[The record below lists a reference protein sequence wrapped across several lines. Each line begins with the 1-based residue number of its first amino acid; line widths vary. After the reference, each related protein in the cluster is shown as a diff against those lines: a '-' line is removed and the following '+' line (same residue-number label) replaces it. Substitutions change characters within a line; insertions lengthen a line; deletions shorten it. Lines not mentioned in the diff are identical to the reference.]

1 MLLDYYLVTPLDV
14 TTSRH
19 LVKPW
24 VKGWEDNILDV
35 HPTKLMSDRE
45 IADLTRPGGSS
56 RRAATASGS
65 MLAFAIR
72 RILGAIPTL
81 FALIVISF
89 FIMRVA
95 PGGPFSANRKLTE
108 AVLANINRAYHLDE
122 PLWMQFGR
130 YLWGLAHFDFGPSMK
145 YMDYSVTELIVQGLP
160 VSIEVGLWAM
170 LLATIAGIAL
180 GIAGALAAQ
189 RRHRSH
195 RRRHRHDRTSRSRP
209 SSSARCCR
217 SCSACSCDWLPIAG
231 WDGSFAAKVLPVF
244 VLALPN
250 IAYIS
255 RLTRGSMIESLRTN
269 YVRTARAKGIGARR
283 VIWKHALTG
292 AMLPVIAYLGP
303 ATAITVTGSV
313 VIEQIFGIPGIG
325 RYFVEG
331 AANRDY
337 PLVMGVTII
346 YGGIVILANI
356 VTDVVRGMHRPEGE
370 L

>member
-1 MLLDYYLVTPLDV
+1 MFV
-14 TTSRH
+14 
-19 LVKPW
+19 
-24 VKGWEDNILDV
+24 
-35 HPTKLMSDRE
+35 
-45 IADLTRPGGSS
+45 
-56 RRAATASGS
+56 
-65 MLAFAIR
+65 FAIR

-95 PGGPFSANRKLTE
+95 PGGPFSSYRRLTE
-108 AVLANINRAYHLDE
+108 AVLANMNRAYHLDE
-122 PLWMQFGR
+122 PLWKQFGR

-160 VSIEVGLWAM
+160 ISIEIGLSAM
-170 LLATIAGIAL
+170 VLATIAGVAL
-180 GIAGALAAQ
+180 GIAGAL
-189 RRHRSH
+189 RRNGVT
-195 RRRHRHDRTSRSRP
+195 DFTAGVIAMTGIAIP
-209 SSSARCCR
+209 TFVIGPLLQIVFGLQLN
-217 SCSACSCDWLPIAG
+217 WLPIAG

-269 YVRTARAKGIGARR
+269 YVRTARAKGIGPQR

-337 PLVMGVTII
+337 PLVMGVTIV

-356 VTDVVRGMHRPEGE
+356 VTDVVRGLLDPKVSYE
-370 L
+370 

>member
-1 MLLDYYLVTPLDV
+1 
-14 TTSRH
+14 
-19 LVKPW
+19 
-24 VKGWEDNILDV
+24 
-35 HPTKLMSDRE
+35 
-45 IADLTRPGGSS
+45 
-56 RRAATASGS
+56 
-65 MLAFAIR
+65 MLAFSIR
-72 RILGAIPTL
+72 RIFGAIPTL
-81 FALIVISF
+81 LALITISF
-89 FIMRVA
+89 FVMRVA
-95 PGGPFSANRKLTE
+95 PGGPFSGNRKITE
-108 AVLANINRAYHLDE
+108 AVLANLNRAYHLDE
-122 PLWMQFGR
+122 PIWMQFGR
-130 YLWGLAHFDFGPSMK
+130 YLWGLARFDFGPSMK
-145 YMDYSVTELIVQGLP
+145 YRDYSVTELIVQGLP

-170 LLATIAGIAL
+170 LLATVAGIAL
-180 GIAGALAAQ
+180 GIVGAL
-189 RRHRSH
+189 RRNGMTDLSAGVIAMVGLAV
-195 RRRHRHDRTSRSRP
+195 P
-209 SSSARCCR
+209 SFVIGPLLQILFGLELK
-217 SCSACSCDWLPIAG
+217 WLPIAG
-231 WDGSFAAKVLPVF
+231 WDGSVNAKVLPIL

-313 VIEQIFGIPGIG
+313 IVEQIFGIPGIG

-356 VTDVVRGMHRPEGE
+356 ITDVARGIIDPKVSYE
-370 L
+370 

>member
-1 MLLDYYLVTPLDV
+1 MF
-14 TTSRH
+14 
-19 LVKPW
+19 
-24 VKGWEDNILDV
+24 
-35 HPTKLMSDRE
+35 
-45 IADLTRPGGSS
+45 
-56 RRAATASGS
+56 
-65 MLAFAIR
+65 AFAIR
-72 RILGAIPTL
+72 RIFGAIPTM

-95 PGGPFSANRKLTE
+95 PGGPFSSYRRLTK
-108 AVLANINRAYHLDE
+108 AVLANIERAYHLDE
-122 PLWMQFGR
+122 PLWKQFGR

-160 VSIEVGLWAM
+160 VSIEVGVSAM
-170 LLATIAGIAL
+170 VLATIAGIAL
-180 GIAGALAAQ
+180 GIAGAL
-189 RRHRSH
+189 RRNGVT
-195 RRRHRHDRTSRSRP
+195 DLTAGVIAMTGNAVP
-209 SSSARCCR
+209 TFVIGPLLQIVFGLQLN
-217 SCSACSCDWLPIAG
+217 WLPIAG

-283 VIWKHALTG
+283 VIWKHAMTG

-337 PLVMGVTII
+337 PLVMGVTIV

-356 VTDVVRGMHRPEGE
+356 VTDVVRGVLDPKVSYE
-370 L
+370 

>member
-1 MLLDYYLVTPLDV
+1 MF
-14 TTSRH
+14 
-19 LVKPW
+19 
-24 VKGWEDNILDV
+24 
-35 HPTKLMSDRE
+35 
-45 IADLTRPGGSS
+45 
-56 RRAATASGS
+56 
-65 MLAFAIR
+65 AFAIR
-72 RILGAIPTL
+72 RILGAIPTM

-95 PGGPFSANRKLTE
+95 PGGPFSSYRRLTK
-108 AVLANINRAYHLDE
+108 AVLANIERAYHLDE
-122 PLWMQFGR
+122 PLWKQFGR

-160 VSIEVGLWAM
+160 VSIEVGLSAM
-170 LLATIAGIAL
+170 VLATMAGVAL
-180 GIAGALAAQ
+180 GIAGAL
-189 RRHRSH
+189 RRNGVT
-195 RRRHRHDRTSRSRP
+195 DLTAGVIAMTGIAVP
-209 SSSARCCR
+209 TFVIGPLLQIVFGLQLN
-217 SCSACSCDWLPIAG
+217 WLPIAG

-269 YVRTARAKGIGARR
+269 YVRTARAKGIGQQR

-337 PLVMGVTII
+337 PLVMGVTIV

-356 VTDVVRGMHRPEGE
+356 VTDVVRGVLDPKVSYE
-370 L
+370 

>member
-1 MLLDYYLVTPLDV
+1 MF
-14 TTSRH
+14 
-19 LVKPW
+19 
-24 VKGWEDNILDV
+24 
-35 HPTKLMSDRE
+35 
-45 IADLTRPGGSS
+45 
-56 RRAATASGS
+56 
-65 MLAFAIR
+65 AFAIR
-72 RILGAIPTL
+72 RIIGAIPTL

-95 PGGPFSANRKLTE
+95 PGGPFSSYRRLTE
-108 AVLANINRAYHLDE
+108 AVLANMNRAYHLDE
-122 PLWMQFGR
+122 PLWKQFGR

-160 VSIEVGLWAM
+160 ISIEIGLSAM
-170 LLATIAGIAL
+170 VLATIAGVAL
-180 GIAGALAAQ
+180 GIAGAL
-189 RRHRSH
+189 RRNGVT
-195 RRRHRHDRTSRSRP
+195 DFTAGVIAMTGIAIP
-209 SSSARCCR
+209 TFVIGPLLQIVFGLQLN
-217 SCSACSCDWLPIAG
+217 WLPIAG

-269 YVRTARAKGIGARR
+269 YVRTARAKGIGPQR

-337 PLVMGVTII
+337 PLVMGVTIV

-356 VTDVVRGMHRPEGE
+356 VTDVVRGLLDPKVSYE
-370 L
+370 

>member
-1 MLLDYYLVTPLDV
+1 
-14 TTSRH
+14 
-19 LVKPW
+19 
-24 VKGWEDNILDV
+24 
-35 HPTKLMSDRE
+35 
-45 IADLTRPGGSS
+45 
-56 RRAATASGS
+56 
-65 MLAFAIR
+65 MLAFSIR
-72 RILGAIPTL
+72 RIFGAIPTL
-81 FALIVISF
+81 FALITISF
-89 FIMRVA
+89 FVMRVA
-95 PGGPFSANRKLTE
+95 PGGPFSGNRKITE
-108 AVLANINRAYHLDE
+108 AVLANLNRAYHLDE
-122 PLWMQFGR
+122 PIWTQFGR
-130 YLWGLAHFDFGPSMK
+130 YLWGLARFDFGPSMK
-145 YMDYSVTELIVQGLP
+145 YRDYSVTELIVQGLP
-160 VSIEVGLWAM
+160 VSLEVGLWAM

-180 GIAGALAAQ
+180 GIAGAL
-189 RRHRSH
+189 RRNGTTDLSVGVIAMVGLAV
-195 RRRHRHDRTSRSRP
+195 P
-209 SSSARCCR
+209 NFVIGPLLQNVFGLELK
-217 SCSACSCDWLPIAG
+217 WLPIGG
-231 WDGSFAAKVLPVF
+231 WDGSINAKILPIL

-313 VIEQIFGIPGIG
+313 IVEQIFGIPGIG

-356 VTDVVRGMHRPEGE
+356 ITDVARGIIDPKVSYE
-370 L
+370 

>member
-1 MLLDYYLVTPLDV
+1 MFV
-14 TTSRH
+14 
-19 LVKPW
+19 
-24 VKGWEDNILDV
+24 
-35 HPTKLMSDRE
+35 
-45 IADLTRPGGSS
+45 
-56 RRAATASGS
+56 
-65 MLAFAIR
+65 FAIR

-95 PGGPFSANRKLTE
+95 PGGPFSSYRRLTE
-108 AVLANINRAYHLDE
+108 AVLANMNRAYHLDE
-122 PLWMQFGR
+122 PLWKQFGR

-160 VSIEVGLWAM
+160 VSIEIGLSAM
-170 LLATIAGIAL
+170 VLATIAGLAL
-180 GIAGALAAQ
+180 GIAGAL
-189 RRHRSH
+189 RRNGVT
-195 RRRHRHDRTSRSRP
+195 DLTAGVIAMTGIAVP
-209 SSSARCCR
+209 TFVIGPLLQIVFGLQLN
-217 SCSACSCDWLPIAG
+217 WLPIAG

-283 VIWKHALTG
+283 VIWKHAMTG

-331 AANRDY
+331 ASNRDY

-356 VTDVVRGMHRPEGE
+356 VTDVVRGLLDPKVSYD
-370 L
+370 

>member
-1 MLLDYYLVTPLDV
+1 V
-14 TTSRH
+14 
-19 LVKPW
+19 
-24 VKGWEDNILDV
+24 
-35 HPTKLMSDRE
+35 
-45 IADLTRPGGSS
+45 
-56 RRAATASGS
+56 
-65 MLAFAIR
+65 LAFAIR
-72 RILGAIPTL
+72 RIIGAIPTL
-81 FALIVISF
+81 FALIVIAF
-89 FIMRVA
+89 FIMRAA
-95 PGGPFSANRKLTE
+95 PGGPFSANRKLTA
-108 AVLANINRAYHLDE
+108 AVLENINKAYHLDE

-160 VSIEVGLWAM
+160 VSIEVGLAAM
-170 LLATIAGIAL
+170 VLATIAGIAL
-180 GIAGALAAQ
+180 GIAGAL
-189 RRHRSH
+189 RRNGVT
-195 RRRHRHDRTSRSRP
+195 DLTAGVIAMTGIAVP
-209 SSSARCCR
+209 TFVIGPLLQIVFGLQLN
-217 SCSACSCDWLPIAG
+217 WLPIAG

-283 VIWKHALTG
+283 VVWKHALTG

-331 AANRDY
+331 ATNRDY
-337 PLVMGVTII
+337 PLVMGVTIL

-356 VTDVVRGMHRPEGE
+356 VTDVVRGLLDPKVSYE
-370 L
+370 